1 MQGAVKRELSWWIE
15 WPAGAIR
22 VGVVFLVVVAAVAAV
37 VAYPGVIADLG
48 DQASVND
55 GLSFSDREVAGG
67 NGVVD
72 DQRAVYEARAR
83 IPADATYH
91 VAVSDEFEAESV
103 LTVPYV
109 SSYFEYFLMPRRPAE
124 GAPWVICYGCDVT
137 AYGEDATEVWTNGEG
152 ISILRVET

>member
-1 MQGAVKRELSWWIE
+1 MKRELSWWIE

-22 VGVVFLVVVAAVAAV
+22 VGVVFLVVVTAVAAV
-37 VAYPGVIADLG
+37 LAYPGVIADLG
-48 DQASVND
+48 DEATAND
-55 GLSFSDREVAGG
+55 NLSFSDREVAGG

-91 VAVSDEFEAESV
+91 VAVSDGFEAESV

-109 SSYFEYFLMPRRPAE
+109 SNYFEYFLMPRRPAE

>member
-1 MQGAVKRELSWWIE
+1 MKRELSWWIE

-22 VGVVFLVVVAAVAAV
+22 VGVVFLVVVTAGAAVF
-37 VAYPGVIADLG
+37 AYPGVVHDLG
-48 DQASVND
+48 DEASNNSR
-55 GLSFSDREVAGG
+55 LSFSDREIAGG

-83 IPADATYH
+83 IPSDETYH
-91 VAVSDEFEAESV
+91 VAVSDDFDADSV

-109 SSYFEYFLMPRRPAE
+109 VNYFEYFLMPRRPAE

-137 AYGEDATEVWTNGEG
+137 AYREAAAEVWTNGEG
-152 ISILRVET
+152 ISILRVEP